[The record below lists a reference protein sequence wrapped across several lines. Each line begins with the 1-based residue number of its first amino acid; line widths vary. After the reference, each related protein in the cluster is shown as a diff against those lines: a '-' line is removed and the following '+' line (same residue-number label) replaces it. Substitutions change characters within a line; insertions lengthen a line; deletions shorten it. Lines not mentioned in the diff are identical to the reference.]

1 MLHPGDP
8 APDFTAEDHLG
19 NTHSLREYE
28 GRTVVL
34 WFYPKADTPG
44 CTAEGCAFRDL
55 HGTYEANDAVILGVS
70 FDSPDENAAFASRYG
85 FQYPLLSDQDRELAL
100 AYGACDDPGATLA
113 RRIATVIAPDGT
125 VQEYHNTVNARTFP
139 AELAA
144 RLFTTAPAAS

>member
-44 CTAEGCAFRDL
+44 CTAEGCGFRDAYTVFAE
-55 HGTYEANDAVILGVS
+55 HGAVILGVS
-70 FDSPDENAAFASRYG
+70 FDPPEDNRAFAEKYG
-85 FQYPLLSDQDRELAL
+85 FQFPLISDTDRELGL
-100 AYGACDDPGATLA
+100 AYGACDDAFDTAA
-113 RRIATVIAPDGT
+113 RRIAAVVGPDGT
-125 VQEYHNTVNARTFP
+125 IQEYHATVNARSFP

-144 RLFTTAPAAS
+144 RLWEG